1 MAERKVGDIVW
12 VECKI
17 TKIVT
22 DDEGT
27 TYRVSPESERAWE
40 SMKVWDND
48 LVSQE
53 VFNNGGKPDC
63 CMKGVCLD

>member
-27 TYRVSPESERAWE
+27 SYRVTPESERWE
-40 SMKVWDND
+40 TMAVKDSDI
-48 LVSQE
+48 VSQE
-53 VFNNGGKPDC
+53 VFNNGGYKEC
-63 CMKGVCLD
+63 CKKGECLD